1 MKAKLLLIALFY
13 GHVVHS
19 KPIAPQTH
27 SAQKTAVLIVGND
40 ASTGAVRR
48 MDALGYTLQ
57 YNGIRVHKY
66 YYPYA
71 NWNTIKE
78 SAKTCSFFIY
88 TGHGFS
94 NGGLSGGYGGMYIND
109 FIYAKELLNGLLFLN
124 KPLVIYLNACGAAGS
139 ASTDLYDI
147 GIQEANKRVC
157 DTALPYFMVGAGA
170 YFASNLMSYEF
181 INFFFKGK
189 TLQTCFRIFAE
200 PQYEIFIDETISSKN
215 ALNSKKIGIAGYKV
229 EHKKAQYYHIAFI
242 GPENFTIQSI
252 VPFNK

>member
-1 MKAKLLLIALFY
+1 MKAKFLLLTLFF
-13 GHVVHS
+13 GLS
-19 KPIAPQTH
+19 AFAKPLTKRAS
-27 SAQKTAVLIVGND
+27 SAQKTAVLIIGCD
-40 ASTGAVRR
+40 ASSGAVKR

-57 YNGIRVHKY
+57 YNGISVHKY
-66 YYPYA
+66 YYPNA
-71 NWNTIKE
+71 NWNNIKAR
-78 SAKTCSFFIY
+78 AKTCSFFIY

-109 FIYAKELLNGLLFLN
+109 LIYAKELLNGLVFLN

-139 ASTDLYDI
+139 ASTDHNDI
-147 GIQEANKRVC
+147 GIPEASKRIC

-181 INFFFKGK
+181 IDLFFKGK
-189 TLQTCFRIFAE
+189 TLQTCFRIYAE
-200 PQYEIFIDETISSKN
+200 PQYEIFIDETLSSKN

-252 VPFNK
+252 VPFSK